1 MQNLDALITLLN
13 SPQKIVITTHIKPDA
28 DALGSSLGLAA
39 YLQLKGH
46 EVKVIAPSDYPEFL
60 NWMVGNADVVVYK
73 DEIEDQVAT
82 LVDNATLIFCL
93 DFSSLKRIE
102 EVGVLIKKSTAK
114 KVLIDHHLNPDIQ
127 VDFMLWDVNASAT
140 AELVYD
146 LIKNIGDIDLLH
158 PKVADCLYAG
168 ILTDTGGFKHSNT
181 TAKVHRTV
189 ADLIDRGAN
198 VALVNKIIYDNN
210 SLNRLK
216 LIGFAL
222 AERLVVMPAYNV
234 AYFKLSLADL
244 EHFDYQ
250 TGDSEG
256 LVNYALS
263 IKGIQM
269 AAIMIEDKDK
279 VKMSFRSFGDVT
291 VNDIAAENFDGGGH
305 KNAAG
310 GVSRLSLDDTVAKF
324 REIVNNHKEKFNHKI
339 IGNA

>member
-1 MQNLDALITLLN
+1 MQNIDALITLLK

-28 DALGSSLGLAA
+28 DALGSSLGLAG

-46 EVKVIAPSDYPEFL
+46 EVKVVAPSDYPEFL

-73 DEIEDQVAT
+73 EETKDLIASAVES
-82 LVDNATLIFCL
+82 ATLIFCL

-102 EVGVLIKKSTAK
+102 EVGVLVKKSSAK
-114 KVLIDHHLNPDIQ
+114 KVLIDHHLNPEIE

-146 LIKNIGDIDLLH
+146 LIKSFGDIDLVNPEL
-158 PKVADCLYAG
+158 AECLYAG
-168 ILTDTGGFKHSNT
+168 MLTDTGGFKHSNT
-181 TAKVHRTV
+181 SAKVHRTV

-198 VALVNKIIYDNN
+198 VTLVNKIIYDNN

-222 AERLVVMPAYNV
+222 AERLVVMPKFNV
-234 AYFKLSLADL
+234 AYFTLSLADL
-244 EHFDYQ
+244 SQFDYK
-250 TGDSEG
+250 TGDTEG

-263 IKGIQM
+263 IKGILM

-279 VKMSFRSFGDVT
+279 VKMSFRSFGDVS

-310 GVSRLSLDDTVAKF
+310 GVSRLSLEATVAKF
-324 REIVNNHKEKFNHKI
+324 REIVNNHKEKFNHKT

>member
-28 DALGSSLGLAA
+28 DALGSSLGLAG
-39 YLQLKGH
+39 YLKLKGH
-46 EVKVIAPSDYPEFL
+46 DVVVIAPSDYPEFL
-60 NWMVGNADVVVYK
+60 HWMAGNADVVVYK
-73 DEIEDQVAT
+73 DELKDHVAG
-82 LVDNATLIFCL
+82 LVDAASLIFCL

-102 EVGVLIKKSTAK
+102 EVGALIKKSTAK
-114 KVLIDHHLNPDIQ
+114 KVLIDHHLNPEIE

-146 LIKNIGDIDLLH
+146 LIKSIGDIELLH
-158 PKVADCLYAG
+158 PSLADCLYAG

-181 TAKVHRTV
+181 SAKVHRTV

-198 VALVNKIIYDNN
+198 VSLVNKIIYDNN

-222 AERLVVMPAYNV
+222 AERLVVMSEFNV
-234 AYFKLSLADL
+234 AYFKLSKADL
-244 EHFDYQ
+244 EKFNYQ

-269 AAIMIEDKDK
+269 AAIMIEDIDK
-279 VKMSFRSFGDVT
+279 VKMSFRSFGDVS
-291 VNDIAAENFDGGGH
+291 VNDLASENFDGGGH

-310 GVSRLSLDDTVAKF
+310 GVSRLSLDDTVEKF
-324 REIVNNHKEKFNHKI
+324 IKIVNNNKEKFNHKI
-339 IGNA
+339 ISNA